1 MSSIC
6 TATTSTNHNINIDQG
21 VLVDSTAMHTAPK
34 KKAFKM
40 PTVYT
45 ILFAIIAIIALLT
58 WILPAGRYDYVT
70 AETGQTISAVESLDY
85 AGGEALLPIP
95 GTFTELES
103 SPQGVVDILMAP
115 IQGFHNAVD
124 VALFVLVIGGFLGVM
139 MNTGALDAGV
149 ASVVKQFRGSEQVMI
164 PILMVL
170 FGIGGST
177 YGMAEETVAFW
188 ALILPVMSAAGYDRM
203 VTAGVILLGSGVGVL
218 ASTVNPFATGIAS
231 GFAGIPIGDGIGL
244 RALMF
249 VILEGAAIFFVMR
262 YAAKVKADHSHSVL
276 ADITFD
282 DEFSRESKVEEF
294 TGRRKLTM
302 AVFFGAFLVMI
313 YGVMPLEDMGIV
325 AVPTLGWWFA
335 ALSTLFLT
343 TAIIVALI
351 NRMPEG
357 DFIKSFLNGAR
368 DLIGVALVVAVARGI
383 YVVMENGMII
393 DSILNW
399 AEGMVT
405 GLESNGVFAV
415 VTYLVHIVLSFF
427 IPSTSGLATVSMP
440 LMGPLGDFA
449 NVGRD
454 VVITAYQSASGWINI
469 FAPTAGHLVA
479 GLALARI
486 PYDRFLKWVMPFLI
500 SVLVITMVILFF
512 AA

>member
-1 MSSIC
+1 M
-6 TATTSTNHNINIDQG
+6 
-21 VLVDSTAMHTAPK
+21 DSTAMHTAPK

-70 AETGQTISAVESLDY
+70 ADTGQMISAAESLDY
-85 AGGEALLPIP
+85 DGGERLLPIP
-95 GTFTELES
+95 GTFTELDS
-103 SPQGVVDILMAP
+103 SPQGIDAILMAP
-115 IQGFHNAVD
+115 IQGFHNATD

-149 ASVVKQFRGSEQVMI
+149 AAVVKRFKGREQVMI
-164 PILMVL
+164 PILMLL
-170 FGIGGST
+170 FGLGGST

-218 ASTVNPFATGIAS
+218 TSTVNPFATGIAS
-231 GFAGIPIGDGIGL
+231 GFAGIPIGDGIVL

-249 VILEGAAIFFVMR
+249 VVLEVAAIVFVMR
-262 YAAKVKADHSHSVL
+262 YAAKVKADQTHSVL
-276 ADITFD
+276 ADIEFD
-282 DEFSRESKVEEF
+282 DEFSRETKAEEF
-294 TGRRKLTM
+294 TARRKLTM
-302 AVFFGAFLVMI
+302 GVFFASFLIMI
-313 YGVMPLEDMGIV
+313 YGVMPLEDMGIT
-325 AVPTLGWWFA
+325 AVPTLWWWFDE
-335 ALSTLFLT
+335 LSTLFLT
-343 TAIIVALI
+343 AAIIVALI

-357 DFIKSFLNGAR
+357 EFVKSFLNGAR

-383 YVVMENGMII
+383 YVVMDNGMII

-399 AEGMVT
+399 AEGMVAN
-405 GLESNGVFAV
+405 LESGGIFAV

-440 LMGPLGDFA
+440 LFGPLGDFA
-449 NVGRD
+449 NVSRD
-454 VVITAYQSASGWINI
+454 VIITAYQSASGWINI

-479 GLALARI
+479 GLALAKI
-486 PYDRFLKWVMPFLI
+486 PYDRFLKWVMPFLGT
-500 SVLVITMVILFF
+500 VLAITVVILFI

>member
-1 MSSIC
+1 
-6 TATTSTNHNINIDQG
+6 
-21 VLVDSTAMHTAPK
+21 
-34 KKAFKM
+34 M

-45 ILFAIIAIIALLT
+45 ILFAIIAFVALLT

-70 AETGQTISAVESLDY
+70 ADTGEVITAAQSLDY
-85 AGGEALLPIP
+85 DGGERLLPIP

-103 SPQGVVDILMAP
+103 SPQGITDVLMAP
-115 IQGFHNAVD
+115 IQGFHNATD
-124 VALFVLVIGGFLGVM
+124 VALFVLVIGGFLGVVM
-139 MNTGALDAGV
+139 HSGALDAGV
-149 ASVVKQFRGSEQVMI
+149 ASVVKRFKGREQIMI

-203 VTAGVILLGSGVGVL
+203 VTAGVILLGSGIGVL
-218 ASTVNPFATGIAS
+218 SSTVNPFATGIAS
-231 GFAGIPIGDGIGL
+231 GFAGLQIGDGIGL

-249 VILEGAAIFFVMR
+249 VILEGAAIFYVMR
-262 YAAKVKADHSHSVL
+262 YAAKVKADSGSSVL
-276 ADITFD
+276 ADIEFN
-282 DEFSRESKVEEF
+282 DEFSREAKVEEF
-294 TGRRKLTM
+294 TVARKLTM
-302 AVFFGAFLVMI
+302 GVFFASFVIMI
-313 YGVMPLEDMGIV
+313 FGVMPLEDMGIT
-325 AVPTLGWWFA
+325 AVPTLWWWFDE
-335 ALSTLFLT
+335 LSTLFLT
-343 TAIIVALI
+343 AAIIIALI

-357 DFIKSFLNGAR
+357 EFIKSFLDGAR

-383 YVVMENGMII
+383 YVVMDNGMII

-399 AEGMVT
+399 GEGMVT
-405 GLESNGVFAV
+405 GVESSGIFAV

-440 LMGPLGDFA
+440 LFGPLGDFA
-449 NVGRD
+449 HVSRD
-454 VVITAYQSASGWINI
+454 VIITAYQSASGWINI

-500 SVLVITMVILFF
+500 AVLVITMAILFV